1 MAATPVGRAAGVAL
15 EWDNLGF
22 EVKDK
27 VIVSGI
33 SGRAVPGT
41 LTLLMGPSGAGKT
54 TLLNLLSRRT
64 AATSGEILFNG
75 KKPTYQL
82 QRVQG
87 FVEQEVAQFETLTV
101 REILET
107 TARLKLPEHVKGKAL
122 RDRIDEVISAL
133 DISKCEHTRV
143 SGCSGGEKR
152 RLAVAAE
159 LLGEPSLL
167 FLDEPTTGLDS
178 NAAMTIIRILRRL
191 AREQN
196 RTIICTIHQPRASIL
211 PLADQLV
218 LLASGR
224 QVYTGPTF
232 TPGHSDGLL
241 AYFEGIGFPCSKVEN
256 PADHI
261 VDVINL
267 RTDGDAAAGA
277 DGGGSAGSPKKE
289 AGPAAEAGVV
299 ASSSSSAKETA
310 DGAGDIELTSA
321 AAAADAD
328 ADADA
333 EAAADAADA
342 DADAEA
348 DGEAGAV
355 EAPSDD
361 ASDSASESSLP
372 CTTGWAKGSDAH
384 RLAALPL
391 EERAA
396 EASELRLTK
405 GRAAFVEWIADQF
418 KQSDLRDSVTRRLA
432 PDELPATPAALS
444 ADGSARPSRYSVGCC
459 TQTCVVTRRVFLF
472 KLREPEA
479 TATQAMN
486 LIIMAAIIGWV
497 YFDLPE
503 NFKGVSDRFGFIA
516 VYLLFIAFAPIDLLT
531 LFPLERSVFLRD
543 TKANLYGTLAF
554 FFGRSIAELP
564 AHILLSA
571 AGGTVAYWMAGFQ
584 ADPEKFGIFILN
596 VVLMMLTGASLLA
609 FCSSLARTLAEAN
622 GIGTLILML
631 VMIFNGFFIA
641 EENTP
646 IFLRWISQISFLKF
660 GLEVAMVNELSG
672 LTIECSPHELALGCL
687 TSGNDVLLARNL
699 PTTTDS
705 IWERFGWLALTA
717 VLLRLLTFFALHFLY
732 TGQSWATRA
741 RLMCEW

>member
-1 MAATPVGRAAGVAL
+1 MLP
-15 EWDNLGF
+15 E
-22 EVKDK
+22 
-27 VIVSGI
+27 S
-33 SGRAVPGT
+33 PC
-41 LTLLMGPSGAGKT
+41 
-54 TLLNLLSRRT
+54 
-64 AATSGEILFNG
+64 TSGSCA
-75 KKPTYQL
+75 PSDCHP
-82 QRVQG
+82 RSA
-87 FVEQEVAQFETLTV
+87 VAQFETLTV

-107 TARLKLPEHVKGKAL
+107 TARLKLPESIKGKAL
-122 RDRIDEVISAL
+122 ADRINEVISAL

-191 AREQN
+191 ARDQN

-232 TPGHSDGLL
+232 TTGHSDGLL
-241 AYFEGIGFPCSKVEN
+241 AYFEGLGYPCSKVEN

-261 VDVINL
+261 VDVINARVEADDEEGTGSATKVAVVPDATAAKTSSAGEVGAGTGGIEL
-267 RTDGDAAAGA
+267 SRVEAAATEETAADGVKVAPVQAESGPTAASAAVVDDDGDAAAAGEDGEDGEEQ
-277 DGGGSAGSPKKE
+277 DGGPL
-289 AGPAAEAGVV
+289 
-299 ASSSSSAKETA
+299 
-310 DGAGDIELTSA
+310 DGLPSKDS
-321 AAAADAD
+321 
-328 ADADA
+328 
-333 EAAADAADA
+333 
-342 DADAEA
+342 
-348 DGEAGAV
+348 
-355 EAPSDD
+355 SDD
-361 ASDSASESSLP
+361 ASESCLP
-372 CTTGWAKGSDAH
+372 CTTGWAEGSDAH

-391 EERAA
+391 AERVA

-405 GRAAFVEWIADQF
+405 GRAAFVEWIADQYTA
-418 KQSDLRDSVTRRLA
+418 SDLRASVTRRLA
-432 PDELPATPAALS
+432 PDEMPGTPAALS
-444 ADGSARPSRYSVGCC
+444 SDGTARPSRYTVGCC

-503 NFKGVSDRFGFIA
+503 NFKGVNDRFGFIA

-554 FFGRSIAELP
+554 FFGRSVAELP

-571 AGGTVAYWMAGFQ
+571 AGGTIAYWMAGFQ

-631 VMIFNGFFIA
+631 VMIFNGFFIGK
-641 EENTP
+641 
-646 IFLRWISQISFLKF
+646 FHVCCWRLDQFLKARRCPPTPTRHAHPSTPSP
-660 GLEVAMVNELSG
+660 LYLSP
-672 LTIECSPHELALGCL
+672 SAH
-687 TSGNDVLLARNL
+687 VLRSRGEHAHL
-699 PTTTDS
+699 PPLDQP
-705 IWERFGWLALTA
+705 G
-717 VLLRLLTFFALHFLY
+717 VLP
-732 TGQSWATRA
+732 QVRA
-741 RLMCEW
+741 GGSHGE